1 MCNVQVLAVTDR
13 TYLRIDERGAQG
25 PEGLKKQR
33 AVHADADPKP
43 LRVLLRYDRDE
54 LLGAL

>member
-1 MCNVQVLAVTDR
+1 MSGVLAVTDR